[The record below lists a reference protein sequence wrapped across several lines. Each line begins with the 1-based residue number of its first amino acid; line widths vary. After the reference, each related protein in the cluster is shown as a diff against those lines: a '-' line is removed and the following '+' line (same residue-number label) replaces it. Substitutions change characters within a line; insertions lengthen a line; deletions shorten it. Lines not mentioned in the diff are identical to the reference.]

1 MSYIK
6 FILSIIII
14 LLTSCY
20 CILYLLRDL
29 YDIIKNFQI
38 RKYINKILP
47 FFTKYN
53 VIFLISSF
61 TILFIFYLLSFN
73 YSNIYILFVFTIFI
87 LNLLFLFTLR
97 KKIFTTP
104 YLRIL
109 SYILI
114 VCVILIPFFSL

>member
-29 YDIIKNFQI
+29 YDIIKNFQM

-73 YSNIYILFVFTIFI
+73 YSNIYILFVFTIFL
-87 LNLLFLFTLR
+87 LNLLFLFTHK

-104 YLRIL
+104 SLRIL

-114 VCVILIPFFSL
+114 ACVILIPFFSL

>member
-29 YDIIKNFQI
+29 YDIIKNFQM

-73 YSNIYILFVFTIFI
+73 YSNIYILFVFTIFL

-97 KKIFTTP
+97 KKILTTP